1 MVLYPPQDAI
11 VQTLLGLKGIVTTQ
25 VYAKVLSCLC
35 GQCRKESCVRRIV
48 EAFPLETVSSLITS
62 CEGEPAIV
70 RTLFLIYA
78 FIMERTD
85 MPATERDQIL
95 DKATE
100 YLDRHGDNL
109 SLLEAYI
116 LLVIPAYNGNFTALS
131 RRVAVK
137 LEEALQFS
145 EQSDVVERWITTLL
159 SSYFGGL
166 PEESYAFYLQQSHLL
181 FIHLHDNPLDAAVL
195 RRCTQS
201 LRVYCL
207 SPYLLNHIITV
218 DSMAIL
224 VRALR
229 LNIRAD
235 SPAVAQIASLFQS
248 ILSGNASTIGYFL
261 DNHGLDCITENLDC
275 CSRVE
280 DVLDLYDVMILVF
293 REVSPSQ
300 LPMFS
305 IDVFRTIDRFNENT
319 KLITKAMT
327 ILSLFNCL
335 EADEMEKKLDK
346 LNSYLLGAMSS
357 HSYYLVSVIV
367 YILSKLELDDRAM
380 RLLESR
386 HFVANVDSFVM
397 EFAEK
402 DDGSGHRVK
411 NNEHFTNIVYY
422 MLGFFHDHIANN
434 YVVDALDLRMV
445 LRWVRMYACDLGI
458 VSLFVELFSAYLQS
472 SYYHVTSEEE
482 LAVVALLLDLFCV
495 YADNTLPTVALQ
507 ASILS
512 TLMNLFSGYHTV
524 ICQAFLQP
532 SFRATLAALL
542 SHIFRLS
549 CCLHNLDATATPA
562 APARDTK
569 T

>member
-1 MVLYPPQDAI
+1 MALYPPQDAI

-116 LLVIPAYNGNFTALS
+116 LLVIPAYNGSACDHPLSALDFAALS

-207 SPYLLNHIITV
+207 SRRHSHSASRVAYLLNHIITV

-248 ILSGNASTIGYFL
+248 ILSGSTRRSPPSYADASTIGYFL

-280 DVLDLYDVMILVF
+280 DVLDLYDIMILVF
-293 REVSPSQ
+293 REGGARAAESSVVSPSQ

-335 EADEMEKKLDK
+335 GAD
-346 LNSYLLGAMSS
+346 A
-357 HSYYLVSVIV
+357 
-367 YILSKLELDDRAM
+367 
-380 RLLESR
+380 
-386 HFVANVDSFVM
+386 
-397 EFAEK
+397 
-402 DDGSGHRVK
+402 RV
-411 NNEHFTNIVYY
+411 
-422 MLGFFHDHIANN
+422 
-434 YVVDALDLRMV
+434 
-445 LRWVRMYACDLGI
+445 C
-458 VSLFVELFSAYLQS
+458 
-472 SYYHVTSEEE
+472 
-482 LAVVALLLDLFCV
+482 
-495 YADNTLPTVALQ
+495 
-507 ASILS
+507 
-512 TLMNLFSGYHTV
+512 
-524 ICQAFLQP
+524 
-532 SFRATLAALL
+532 
-542 SHIFRLS
+542 
-549 CCLHNLDATATPA
+549 
-562 APARDTK
+562 
-569 T
+569 